1 MSNQQE
7 FAFLDSPVERN
18 LTTALSALS
27 SVQDMAGSKQD
38 EGMVEK
44 IDEASQIIIEVMED
58 RRNKRVAT

>member
-27 SVQDMAGSKQD
+27 DVQDMAGSED
-38 EGMVEK
+38 DGMVERVDQSK
-44 IDEASQIIIEVMED
+44 QIIIEVMED
-58 RRNKRVAT
+58 RRKKRVGT

>member
-7 FAFLDSPVERN
+7 FAFLDPPIERN
-18 LTTALSALS
+18 LTTVLPALS

>member
-27 SVQDMAGSKQD
+27 DVQDVAGSEED
-38 EGMVEK
+38 EGMVERVDQSK
-44 IDEASQIIIEVMED
+44 QIIIEVMED
-58 RRNKRVAT
+58 RRKKRVAT